1 MWGVCWVSLKADLPD
16 TTPLRTFSLGIKKLM
31 MKLLVP
37 LLIVFAAACSDGQSA
52 DQSMADARQ
61 HSIQPQAKVPLIGRV
76 NDFANIISEKHE
88 AALSKRLARFEE
100 TTSHQLVVVTVNSLD
115 GQDISDYTRD
125 FANAWG
131 IGRKDYNDGL
141 VILIAPNERQ
151 VRIAVGY
158 GLEQALPKSLCKRII
173 DEQMVPRFR
182 EGKLELGIETGVST
196 LIDKLTPQR

>member
-1 MWGVCWVSLKADLPD
+1 
-16 TTPLRTFSLGIKKLM
+16 

-61 HSIQPQAKVPLIGRV
+61 HSIQPQAKIPLIGRV
-76 NDFANIISEKHE
+76 NDFADIISEKHE
-88 AALSKRLARFEE
+88 AALWKRLTRFEE
-100 TTSHQLVVVTVNSLD
+100 STSHQLVVVTVNSLD

-125 FANAWG
+125 LANAWG
-131 IGRKDYNDGL
+131 IGRKDYNDGV

-196 LIDKLTPQR
+196 LIEKLTPQR